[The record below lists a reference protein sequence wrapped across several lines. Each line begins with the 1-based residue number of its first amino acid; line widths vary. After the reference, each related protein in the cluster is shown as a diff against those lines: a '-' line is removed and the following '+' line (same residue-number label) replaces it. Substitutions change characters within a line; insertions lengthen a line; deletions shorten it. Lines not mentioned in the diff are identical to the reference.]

1 LIRYLAA
8 TCLVALATAIPLA
21 GAAFDPATPQIVS
34 STPSSPASDNTPT
47 LNGTADP
54 GSLITVYTDS
64 SCLLGV
70 VGTGTADGSGDF
82 HVAVTV
88 PVPSD
93 ATTTFYA
100 TAADLTPAVSPC
112 SGGFPYVEDSTA
124 PDTTIGGSPPSLT
137 DATASFSFSGSDG
150 SGSGVASF
158 QCALDGGA
166 FSACTSPKSYTL
178 PSGSH
183 TFAVRALDQAGN
195 VDPSPDSV
203 SWTVDADAPDTTIQ
217 GSPPPFTDATAS
229 FAFAGDDGGGSGVAG
244 FQCKLDAGDFAA
256 CTSPENFS
264 GLAAGSHT
272 FAVRAVDQA
281 GNLDPT
287 PDTFTWTVDATAPDT
302 TISSGPTDPTASTSA
317 IFAFTGDDG
326 SGSGVAGFRCSL
338 DGSGFTA
345 CTSPASYSGL
355 GDGPHTFA
363 VRAVDQAG
371 NVDPSP
377 DSLNWTVD
385 ATPPDTTIAG
395 SPPPLTDATASFS
408 FTGDDGGGSGVAGF
422 QCKLDAGAFSAC
434 TSPQGYTLA
443 SGAHTFS
450 VRAVDQAGNVDPSP
464 DTFTWTVDAT
474 PPDTTIAGSPPPL
487 TDATASF
494 SFSGSDGSGSG
505 VASFQCA
512 LDGGAFSACTS
523 PKSYTLASGSHTFA
537 VRAVDQAGNVD
548 PSADSFTWT
557 VDATP
562 PDTTIA
568 GSPPPLTDATASF
581 SFSGSDGS
589 GSGVASFQCALDG
602 GAFSACTSPKSY
614 TLASGSHTFAVR
626 AIDQAGNVDPSPD
639 TFTWTVD
646 ANPPD
651 TTISSNPPNPSP
663 SASASFGFNG
673 SDPGGSVAS
682 FQCKLDG
689 AGFSACTS
697 PKSYSGLA
705 DGQHTFSVR
714 AVDQAGNVDPSPDAF
729 NWTIDT
735 TIPTTTI
742 TSSPGDASNDTS
754 PTFAFTSSANG
765 AIFTCGLDGAAFSSC
780 TSPKTYSALGDGTHT
795 FQVKSK
801 NAAGSES
808 PPATRSWL
816 IDTVAPN
823 TSIGSHP
830 ADPSAQTSASFA
842 FTGSDDSSQVAS
854 FQCKL
859 DGGAFTACASP
870 KAYSNLA
877 NGSHTFSVRAVDH
890 AGNIDASPDSFT
902 WLVDTVPP
910 RTTID
915 TSPANPSNSA
925 SASFQFSGDDG
936 SGSGLAGFQ
945 CALDSGAFS
954 ACPSPKSYSSLSD
967 GPHTFKVRA
976 VDHAGNVDPTP
987 DSYTW
992 VVDTIAPQTT
1002 IGTHPASLTSATN
1015 ASFSFTGTDAGSGV
1029 AGFDCALDGGVFSTC
1044 TAPKSYSGLS
1054 DGSHT
1059 FTVRATDVAG
1069 NVDQSPASFTWV
1081 VDTVAPDTTITSP
1094 APSLNSTAATFTFTA
1109 SESATFQ
1116 CKLDGAAFA
1125 ACTSPEEY
1133 FGLAS
1138 GPHTFAVRGI
1148 DGAGNIDASPASVS
1162 WSIDTDQPVISISS
1176 AHPDPTNATDASFSF
1191 AANKQVSGFQCKLDD
1206 GAFAPCSSP
1215 QGYSDLAA
1223 GDHVFAV
1230 EATDLSGNQGS
1241 ASFDW
1246 TIDLV
1251 PPTVAITGTPS
1262 SLTNNPSPSFTF
1274 TANEAGSTFQ
1284 CKLDDGAF
1292 AACSSPQAYSGLAS
1306 SAHTFTVRSI
1316 DLAGNVSPAPASY
1329 TWTVD
1334 TIPPQTALLGF
1345 PPGQSSSRSATFGF
1359 TGSDASG
1366 VTGFQCS
1373 LDSAPFGAC
1382 VNPTTYTSLSDGA
1395 HSFRVRAIDAAGNI
1409 DPAPATYAW
1418 TIDATPPPPPIITAA
1433 PSTPNGTSGA
1443 TFTFSDAE
1451 PGAALLCRIDGGAAA
1466 GCPSGSVTY
1475 SGLADGSHTFRVTA
1489 RDALGNQSA
1498 PAAYTWTIDTVHP
1511 LVTITDKPPLLT
1523 NRTSVTFAFAA
1534 NRAGSTYEC
1543 RLDGGSFAACGSP
1556 QLYRALADGSHTFS
1570 VRATSLGNI
1579 GLATAYTWKIDTVA
1593 PETTVTSG
1601 PPPNS
1606 HTASP
1611 RFTFTSSEPQST
1623 FACALDSGGY
1633 APCTSP
1639 KTFARLADGAHT
1651 LHVEAVDAAGNADSS
1666 PATWGWKITGGGGVV
1681 DLPPANVSR
1690 LKPTVGYGLLRL
1702 RWKSP
1707 ADADFDHIGVYV
1719 STSAKSP
1726 PRTLLY
1732 KGRAQSYTIKKFKN
1746 GLYYRYLVVS
1756 YDHAENASRGA
1767 SVVVPTGALLR
1778 SPLEGRAVRS
1788 VPTFRWAAVPKA
1800 SFYNVQVYSRGRKIL
1815 SAWPTKPRQA
1825 ITRSWTY
1832 AGRRFSFRKGV
1843 YVWYVWPGFGP
1854 KAKSHYG
1861 QLLGQGTFRVR

>member
-8 TCLVALATAIPLA
+8 ACLVALATAIPLA

-100 TAADLTPAVSPC
+100 TATDLTPAVSPC
-112 SGGFPYVEDSTA
+112 SSGFPYVEDSTA
-124 PDTTIGGSPPSLT
+124 PDTTIQGSPPSLTGAAASFSFTADNGSGSGVAGFQCSLDGGGFFDCTSPQGYSGLDDGSHTFSVRALDQAGNVDPSPDSFTWTVDATPPDTTIGGSPPSLT
-137 DATASFSFSGSDG
+137 GATASFSFSGSDG
-150 SGSGVASF
+150 SGSGVAGF
-158 QCALDGGA
+158 QCNLDGAG
-166 FSACTSPKSYTL
+166 FSACTSPQSYTL
-178 PSGSH
+178 ASGSH
-183 TFAVRALDQAGN
+183 TFAVRAVDQAGN

-244 FQCKLDAGDFAA
+244 FQCKLDAGAFAA
-256 CTSPENFS
+256 CTSPKNFS

-317 IFAFTGDDG
+317 TFAFTGDDG
-326 SGSGVAGFRCSL
+326 SGSGVAGFQCSL

-355 GDGPHTFA
+355 GDGLHTFA

-377 DSLNWTVD
+377 DSLTWTVD

-408 FTGDDGGGSGVAGF
+408 FSGDDGGGSGVAGF

-464 DTFTWTVDAT
+464 DTFTWTVDA
-474 PPDTTIAGSPPPL
+474 D
-487 TDATASF
+487 
-494 SFSGSDGSGSG
+494 
-505 VASFQCA
+505 
-512 LDGGAFSACTS
+512 
-523 PKSYTLASGSHTFA
+523 
-537 VRAVDQAGNVD
+537 
-548 PSADSFTWT
+548 
-557 VDATP
+557 
-562 PDTTIA
+562 
-568 GSPPPLTDATASF
+568 
-581 SFSGSDGS
+581 
-589 GSGVASFQCALDG
+589 
-602 GAFSACTSPKSY
+602 
-614 TLASGSHTFAVR
+614 
-626 AIDQAGNVDPSPD
+626 
-639 TFTWTVD
+639 
-646 ANPPD
+646 PPD

-663 SASASFGFNG
+663 SASASFSFNG

-705 DGQHTFSVR
+705 DGLHTFAVR
-714 AVDQAGNVDPSPDAF
+714 AVDQAGNVDPSPDTF

-742 TSSPGDASNDTS
+742 TSGPGDASNDTS

-765 AIFTCGLDGAAFSSC
+765 ATFTCSLDGAAFSSC

-854 FQCKL
+854 FQCAL

-870 KAYSNLA
+870 KAYSNLSNA
-877 NGSHTFSVRAVDH
+877 LHTFSVRAVDH

-945 CALDSGAFS
+945 CALDNGAFS
-954 ACPSPKSYSSLSD
+954 ACPSPKGYSSLSD

-976 VDHAGNVDPTP
+976 VDHAGNLDPTP

-1029 AGFDCALDGGVFSTC
+1029 EGFECALDGGAFSTC
-1044 TAPKSYSGLS
+1044 TTPKSYSGLS

-1059 FTVRATDVAG
+1059 FTVRATDAAG

-1133 FGLAS
+1133 FGLGS

-1176 AHPDPTNATDASFSF
+1176 AHQDPTNATDASFSF

-1206 GAFAPCSSP
+1206 GAFAACSSP

-1292 AACSSPQAYSGLAS
+1292 AACASPQAYSGLAS
-1306 SAHTFTVRSI
+1306 NAHTFTVRSI
-1316 DLAGNVSPAPASY
+1316 DPAGNVSPAPASY

-1334 TIPPQTALLGF
+1334 TSPPQTALLGF

-1366 VTGFQCS
+1366 VTRFQCS

-1466 GCPSGSVTY
+1466 SCPSGSVMY

-1511 LVTITDKPPLLT
+1511 LVTITDKPSLLT

-1579 GLATAYTWKIDTVA
+1579 GLATAYTWTIDTVA

-1639 KTFARLADGAHT
+1639 KTFARLADRAHT

-1681 DLPPANVSR
+1681 DVPPANVSR

-1825 ITRSWTY
+1825 MTRSWTY